1 MIIMPL
7 SLPIPEIIFPVEF
20 ENAMVYEGCVPNGG
34 TMRILVV
41 EDEFTSRKLLTALLA
56 DYGQCDTASDG
67 VECVEIFKAALA
79 EGKPYDLLCMD
90 IMMPNKDGHQA
101 LKEIRAIEYEQG
113 IHPPNEVK
121 VIMVTALND
130 PKTVVKAYY
139 KGGAAAY
146 LPKPIEVESLLAIL
160 RDLALID

>member
-1 MIIMPL
+1 
-7 SLPIPEIIFPVEF
+7 
-20 ENAMVYEGCVPNGG
+20 
-34 TMRILVV
+34 MRILIV

-56 DYGQCDTASDG
+56 DFGECDTASDG
-67 VECVEIFKAALA
+67 VECVDAFQSALA
-79 EGKPYDLLCMD
+79 DGRPYDLVCMD

-101 LKEIRAIEYEQG
+101 LKEIRGIEQESGVQ
-113 IHPPNEVK
+113 PSSEAK

-139 KGGAAAY
+139 KGAAAY
-146 LPKPIEVESLLAIL
+146 LPKPIEVESLHAIL

>member
-1 MIIMPL
+1 
-7 SLPIPEIIFPVEF
+7 
-20 ENAMVYEGCVPNGG
+20 
-34 TMRILVV
+34 MRILIV

-67 VECVEIFKAALA
+67 VECIDMFRKSLD
-79 EGKPYDLLCMD
+79 EGRPYDLVCMD

-101 LKEIRAIEYEQG
+101 LKEIRAIEHEYQVKSSE
-113 IHPPNEVK
+113 ESK

-146 LPKPIEVESLLAIL
+146 LPKPIEVESLYAIL
-160 RDLALID
+160 RDLVLID

>member
-1 MIIMPL
+1 
-7 SLPIPEIIFPVEF
+7 
-20 ENAMVYEGCVPNGG
+20 
-34 TMRILVV
+34 MRILIV

-67 VECVEIFKAALA
+67 VECVDTFRKALD
-79 EGKPYDLLCMD
+79 EGLPYDLVCMD

-101 LKEIRAIEYEQG
+101 LKEIRGIEQG
-113 IHPPNEVK
+113 LGVKPSDEVK

>member
-1 MIIMPL
+1 MK
-7 SLPIPEIIFPVEF
+7 
-20 ENAMVYEGCVPNGG
+20 GG
-34 TMRILVV
+34 FMRILIV

-67 VECVEIFKAALA
+67 VECIDMFRKSLD
-79 EGKPYDLLCMD
+79 EGRPYDLVCMD

-101 LKEIRAIEYEQG
+101 LKEIRAIEHEYQVKSSE
-113 IHPPNEVK
+113 ESK

-146 LPKPIEVESLLAIL
+146 LPKPIEVESLYAIL
-160 RDLALID
+160 RDLVLID

>member
-1 MIIMPL
+1 
-7 SLPIPEIIFPVEF
+7 
-20 ENAMVYEGCVPNGG
+20 
-34 TMRILVV
+34 MRILIV
-41 EDEFTSRKLLTALLA
+41 EDEFTSRKLLTALLS
-56 DYGQCDTASDG
+56 DFGECDTANDG
-67 VECVEIFKAALA
+67 VECVDIFRQALSD
-79 EGKPYDLLCMD
+79 GRPYDLLCMD

-101 LKEIRAIEYEQG
+101 LKEIRAIEQEQG
-113 IHPPNEVK
+113 IRASDEAK

-146 LPKPIEVESLLAIL
+146 LPKPIEVESLYAIL

>member
-1 MIIMPL
+1 
-7 SLPIPEIIFPVEF
+7 
-20 ENAMVYEGCVPNGG
+20 
-34 TMRILVV
+34 MRILIV

-67 VECVEIFKAALA
+67 VECVDIFTKALD

-101 LKEIRAIEYEQG
+101 LKEIRAIESQRG
-113 IHPPNEVK
+113 IPPSQESK

-146 LPKPIEVESLLAIL
+146 LPKPIEVETLTAIL

>member
-1 MIIMPL
+1 
-7 SLPIPEIIFPVEF
+7 
-20 ENAMVYEGCVPNGG
+20 
-34 TMRILVV
+34 MRILIV
-41 EDEFTSRKLLTALLA
+41 EDEFTSRKLLTALLS
-56 DYGQCDTASDG
+56 DFGECDTASDG
-67 VECVEIFKAALA
+67 VECVDIFRKAL
-79 EGKPYDLLCMD
+79 ENKQPYDLVCMD

-101 LKEIRAIEYEQG
+101 LKEMRILEQEMG
-113 IHPPNEVK
+113 VSPSEEAK

-146 LPKPIEVESLLAIL
+146 LPKPIEVESLHAIL

>member
-1 MIIMPL
+1 
-7 SLPIPEIIFPVEF
+7 
-20 ENAMVYEGCVPNGG
+20 
-34 TMRILVV
+34 MRILIV

-67 VECVEIFKAALA
+67 VECVETFRSALSA
-79 EGKPYDLLCMD
+79 GQPYDLICMD

-101 LKEIRAIEYEQG
+101 LKEIRVIEQEMG
-113 IHPPNEVK
+113 VKPAEEAK

>member
-1 MIIMPL
+1 
-7 SLPIPEIIFPVEF
+7 
-20 ENAMVYEGCVPNGG
+20 
-34 TMRILVV
+34 MRILIV
-41 EDEFTSRKLLTALLA
+41 EDEFTSRKLLTALLS
-56 DYGQCDTASDG
+56 DFGECDTANDG
-67 VECVEIFKAALA
+67 VECVQSFRQALD
-79 EGKPYDLLCMD
+79 EGRPYDLLCMD

-101 LKEIRAIEYEQG
+101 LKEIRAIEHDVG
-113 IHPPNEVK
+113 ISASEEAK

-146 LPKPIEVESLLAIL
+146 LPKPIEVESLYAIL

>member
-1 MIIMPL
+1 
-7 SLPIPEIIFPVEF
+7 
-20 ENAMVYEGCVPNGG
+20 
-34 TMRILVV
+34 MRILIV
-41 EDEFTSRKLLTALLA
+41 EDEFTSRKLLTALLS
-56 DYGQCDTASDG
+56 DFGECDTAADG
-67 VECVEIFKAALA
+67 VECLERFKASLE
-79 EGKPYDLLCMD
+79 EGRPYDLVCMD

-101 LKEIRAIEYEQG
+101 LKEIRTHEREMG
-113 IHPPNEVK
+113 IQPADETK

-146 LPKPIEVESLLAIL
+146 LPKPIEVENLHAIL

>member
-1 MIIMPL
+1 
-7 SLPIPEIIFPVEF
+7 
-20 ENAMVYEGCVPNGG
+20 
-34 TMRILVV
+34 MRILIV

-56 DYGQCDTASDG
+56 DYGTCDTASDG
-67 VECVEIFKAALA
+67 VECVDIFRKALERGA
-79 EGKPYDLLCMD
+79 PYDLVCMD

-101 LKEIRAIEYEQG
+101 LKEIRAIEHEWG
-113 IHPPNEVK
+113 VPPSEEVK

-146 LPKPIEVESLLAIL
+146 LPKPIELEALQAIL
-160 RDLALID
+160 RDLDIIDA

>member
-1 MIIMPL
+1 
-7 SLPIPEIIFPVEF
+7 
-20 ENAMVYEGCVPNGG
+20 
-34 TMRILVV
+34 MRILIV
-41 EDEFTSRKLLTALLA
+41 EDEFTSRKLLTALLS
-56 DYGQCDTASDG
+56 DFGKCDTASDG
-67 VECVEIFKAALA
+67 VECLEKFKSSL
-79 EGKPYDLLCMD
+79 EDGSPYDLICMD

-101 LKEIRAIEYEQG
+101 LKEMRTIEREMGVQ
-113 IHPPNEVK
+113 PSEETK

-146 LPKPIEVESLLAIL
+146 LPKPIEVESLHAIL

>member
-1 MIIMPL
+1 
-7 SLPIPEIIFPVEF
+7 
-20 ENAMVYEGCVPNGG
+20 
-34 TMRILVV
+34 MRILIV
-41 EDEFTSRKLLTALLA
+41 EDEFTSRKLLTALLS

-67 VECVEIFKAALA
+67 VECVETFKNALD
-79 EGKPYDLLCMD
+79 EDLPYDLICMD

-101 LKEIRAIEYEQG
+101 LKEIRAIEHERG
-113 IHPPNEVK
+113 VNPTKEAK
-121 VIMVTALND
+121 VVMVTALND

-146 LPKPIEVESLLAIL
+146 LPKPIEVESLQAIL

>member
-1 MIIMPL
+1 
-7 SLPIPEIIFPVEF
+7 
-20 ENAMVYEGCVPNGG
+20 
-34 TMRILVV
+34 MRILIV

-56 DYGQCDTASDG
+56 EFGECETATDG
-67 VECVEIFKAALA
+67 VECITMFKASLEA
-79 EGKPYDLLCMD
+79 EEPYDLVCMD

-101 LKEIRAIEYEQG
+101 LKEIRAIEREKG
-113 IHPPNEVK
+113 ILPSNETK

-146 LPKPIEVESLLAIL
+146 LPKPIEVESLHAIL

>member
-1 MIIMPL
+1 
-7 SLPIPEIIFPVEF
+7 
-20 ENAMVYEGCVPNGG
+20 
-34 TMRILVV
+34 MRILIV
-41 EDEFTSRKLLTALLA
+41 EDEYTSRKLLTALLA

-67 VECVEIFKAALA
+67 VESVDMFRKAHDA
-79 EGKPYDLLCMD
+79 GSPYDLICMD

-101 LKEIRAIEYEQG
+101 LKEIRSIEQELCVK
-113 IHPPNEVK
+113 PSNEVK
-121 VIMVTALND
+121 VVMVTALND

-146 LPKPIEVESLLAIL
+146 LTKPIEVESLKAIL

>member
-1 MIIMPL
+1 
-7 SLPIPEIIFPVEF
+7 
-20 ENAMVYEGCVPNGG
+20 
-34 TMRILVV
+34 MRILIV
-41 EDEFTSRKLLTALLA
+41 EDEFTSRKLLTALLS
-56 DYGQCDTASDG
+56 DFGECDTASDG
-67 VECVEIFKAALA
+67 MECVDTFKSALD
-79 EGKPYDLLCMD
+79 EGRPYDLVCMD

-101 LKEIRAIEYEQG
+101 LKEIRIIEQEQG
-113 IHPPNEVK
+113 RQGCDEVK

-146 LPKPIEVESLLAIL
+146 LPKPIEVESLHAIL

>member
-1 MIIMPL
+1 
-7 SLPIPEIIFPVEF
+7 
-20 ENAMVYEGCVPNGG
+20 
-34 TMRILVV
+34 MRILIV
-41 EDEFTSRKLLTALLA
+41 EDEFTSRKLLTALLS
-56 DYGQCDTASDG
+56 DFGQCDTAADG
-67 VECVEIFKAALA
+67 VECVDMFKESLA
-79 EGKPYDLLCMD
+79 GKAPYDLVCMD

-101 LKEIRAIEYEQG
+101 LKEIRAIERDRGVQPTE
-113 IHPPNEVK
+113 ETK

-146 LPKPIEVESLLAIL
+146 LPKPIEVESLHAIL

>member
-1 MIIMPL
+1 
-7 SLPIPEIIFPVEF
+7 
-20 ENAMVYEGCVPNGG
+20 
-34 TMRILVV
+34 MRILIV
-41 EDEFTSRKLLTALLA
+41 EDEFTSRKLLTALLS
-56 DYGQCDTASDG
+56 DFGQCDTASDG
-67 VECVEIFKAALA
+67 VECVDTFRKALSEKA
-79 EGKPYDLLCMD
+79 PYDLVCMD

-101 LKEIRAIEYEQG
+101 LKEIRAIEQDLG
-113 IHPPNEVK
+113 IRPQNETK

-146 LPKPIEVESLLAIL
+146 LPKPIEVESLHAIL

>member
-1 MIIMPL
+1 
-7 SLPIPEIIFPVEF
+7 
-20 ENAMVYEGCVPNGG
+20 
-34 TMRILVV
+34 MRILIV
-41 EDEFTSRKLLTALLA
+41 EDEFTSRKLLTALLS

-67 VECVEIFKAALA
+67 EECVDAFKQAL
-79 EGKPYDLLCMD
+79 EQGEPYDLICMD

-101 LKEIRAIEYEQG
+101 LKEIRGLEMERG
-113 IHPPNEVK
+113 ISSADEVK

-146 LPKPIEVESLLAIL
+146 LPKPIEVESLYAIL
-160 RDLALID
+160 RDLALIE